1 MDDDREINEAHH
13 GAHLRPDPFA
23 KKRSFTSAIL
33 ATAVFRCWHILLFF
47 GAWSTAICLISN
59 YLVDLGIQST
69 LLTVL
74 GTVLGFVISYRT
86 TSSFERYN
94 EGRRYWSQIV
104 LASRTFARLVWFH
117 VPASMTLPGVTSP
130 EETAARVLLEKK
142 TVINLTEA
150 FAVAVK
156 HYLRGEEGIYYVDLY
171 HLVKFLPSYALPA
184 GLPSQTDLHSPSSP
198 NRPHDPSALLNRR
211 PSKSSFSSRTTSISN
226 HGGRGR
232 KASDAGR
239 PGPGL
244 DTILASQPS
253 SMPHLPLP
261 ATTPG
266 TQTRPDNITLP
277 APTEKEL
284 LREMETEKTP
294 MRQKAAELG
303 LTVTTPTASA
313 PRKSLGGKS
322 SLANDA
328 NIEEYLL
335 PSRMPPKYSY
345 FDIFP
350 FSLLVRFL
358 TKRGKEVKGKKGA
371 RLRAK
376 LRSKAVQTHNLPLE
390 ISLYLSSYVA
400 ALQQRKAIDPPTTT
414 LLLATIQQLVDAL
427 TGLERILT
435 TPIPFSYSVHLWTVT
450 LVYCFFLPF
459 QLWKFLGWVTIPG
472 TTIASF
478 IFFGFIV
485 AGEEIENPFGYDK
498 NDLNMDHFTHNI
510 IRAELRAITA
520 APAPDPSLWAFSPL
534 NDAVFAPDAGFTGGS
549 TSPRGP
555 LSRVEQERGTPEEW
569 ISRGKSDMLRAMAI
583 GAL

>member
-1 MDDDREINEAHH
+1 MDDDQENEVHQA
-13 GAHLRPDPFA
+13 ASFRPDPFS
-23 KKRSFTSAIL
+23 KRRSFASAIL
-33 ATAVFRCWHILLFF
+33 ATALFRCWHILLFF

-59 YLVDLGIQST
+59 YLVNLGIQST

-117 VPASMTLPGVTSP
+117 VPATMTLPGVTNS
-130 EETAARVLLEKK
+130 EEISARVLLEKK

-171 HLVKFLPSYALPA
+171 HLVKYLPSYALPA
-184 GLPSQTDLHSPSSP
+184 GLPSQIDLHSPGSPTRPSHDHAFGSST
-198 NRPHDPSALLNRR
+198 AKEQLNRR
-211 PSKSSFSSRTTSISN
+211 PSKSSFSSRSSAPQ
-226 HGGRGR
+226 HGRGR
-232 KASDAGR
+232 KASDVGR
-239 PGPGL
+239 PGAGL

-261 ATTPG
+261 ATSPG
-266 TQTRPDNITLP
+266 YQTRPDNITLP

-284 LREMETEKTP
+284 MRENEIDKTP
-294 MRQKAAELG
+294 MRQKAADLS
-303 LTVTTPTASA
+303 LTITSPTTGNA
-313 PRKSLGGKS
+313 PRKSFGGKS
-322 SLANDA
+322 SLANDG

-435 TPIPFSYSVHLWTVT
+435 TPIPFSYSIHLWTVT

-459 QLWKFLGWVTIPG
+459 QLWNTLHWVTIPG

-520 APAPDPSLWAFSPL
+520 APAPEPSMWAFSPL
-534 NDAVFAPDAGFTGGS
+534 NDAVFAPDAGFSG
-549 TSPRGP
+549 GP
-555 LSRVEQERGTPEEW
+555 LSPRERGTPEEW
-569 ISRGKSDMLRAMAI
+569 IARGKNDMLRAMAI